1 MEAELTELLE
11 LNKKQREEIEVA
23 EQKLETEDIY
33 CSADQLR
40 INFKP
45 LNAPSNINNNI
56 SIPGFK
62 RDALQE
68 ISFNKV

>member
-23 EQKLETEDIY
+23 EQRLEAEDIY
-33 CSADQLR
+33 CSADELKALAR
-40 INFKP
+40 PPPAAVTNP
-45 LNAPSNINNNI
+45 L
-56 SIPGFK
+56 K

-68 ISFNKV
+68 ISFNKVGKIV